1 MALTKE
7 EVQDKIEVLE
17 DGTMQIRIVTRVFDN
32 DVLVAESY
40 HRKVVTP
47 EDDVTNETGLA
58 KEIADKIFT
67 PTRKADYRV
76 KMNNRGNK

>member
-17 DGTMQIRIVTRVFDN
+17 DGTMQVRVATKVFD
-32 DVLVAESY
+32 DGILVAESY

-67 PTRKADYRV
+67 PTRKADYRA
-76 KMNNRGNK
+76 KMQSRGNN

>member
-17 DGTMQIRIVTRVFDN
+17 DGTMQVRVATKVFD
-32 DVLVAESY
+32 DGILVAESY

-47 EDDVTNETGLA
+47 EDDVTNEIGLA

-67 PTRKADYRV
+67 PARKADYRA
-76 KMNNRGNK
+76 KMQSRGNN

>member
-17 DGTMQIRIVTRVFDN
+17 DGTMQVRVATKVFD
-32 DVLVAESY
+32 DGILVAESY

-47 EDDVTNETGLA
+47 EDNVTNETGLA

-67 PTRKADYRV
+67 PARKADYRA
-76 KMNNRGNK
+76 KMQSRGNN

>member
-7 EVQDKIEVLE
+7 EIQDKIEVLE
-17 DGTMQIRIVTRVFDN
+17 DGTMQVRVATKVFD
-32 DVLVAESY
+32 DGILVAESY

-47 EDDVTNETGLA
+47 EDDVTNEIGLA

-67 PTRKADYRV
+67 PARKADYRA
-76 KMNNRGNK
+76 KMQSRGNN